1 MEILCYNT
9 LDIIIEFIDNKTLYN
24 LANNYK
30 INGHKSVTR
39 LIKYC
44 FSDANEHL
52 FHWRIYG
59 DDDDSYNQVQKMVNL
74 DNIQNMKIIINH
86 ADIRLKWF
94 PENIRQNKEL
104 VLEFIKKDPYN
115 LRYAH
120 IKFLDDKDVIL
131 LVAQTYGYIV
141 KHMSER
147 LSDDDDIF
155 DIAVKKNNWAI
166 FFASERI
173 KKKYTELIHHLK
185 YNRNNENI
193 LCTVPLRDN
202 YFLNE
207 ELKDD
212 KYIRMRKLYNDNI
225 EFEKKELEIYNKNR
239 KKERDRIE
247 IMDIEYR
254 KKHFLPENTRIHRD
268 EDGYV
273 DMNKPHVMYCYSR
286 YNIN

>member
-1 MEILCYNT
+1 METLCYNT

-44 FSDANEHL
+44 FSDVNEHL
-52 FHWRIYG
+52 FNWGYSGYDTIK
-59 DDDDSYNQVQKMVNL
+59 QLQKMVNL

-131 LVAQTYGYIV
+131 LVEQTYGYIV

-225 EFEKKELEIYNKNR
+225 EFEKKELEIYNRNR

-254 KKHFLPENTRIHRD
+254 KKHFLPENTRIYRD